1 MPLFYYA
8 RQSSLA
14 TKEGAK
20 LWHLSLKK
28 VGRAVDAQQLAE
40 VIAEKSSLT
49 PGDVHNVIRNLMTV
63 MRSQLLNSR
72 TVRLDGLGTFTM
84 KARTR
89 GKGTEKAEDVN
100 PNQVTALR
108 CQFTPEYTRDAG
120 GNITRALIQG
130 ASYIHVNQL
139 TKALGAGG
147 GGNTGG
153 SGDDKPGGGGQEAPD
168 PAA

>member
-40 VIAEKSSLT
+40 VIAEKASLT
-49 PGDVHNVIRNLMTV
+49 PGYVHNVIRNLMTV

-89 GKGTEKAEDVN
+89 GKGVDKSEEVN
-100 PNQVTALR
+100 HNQETALLR
-108 CQFTPEYTRDAG
+108 
-120 GNITRALIQG
+120 NTRARLPSALRVPCSRVWSLRNG
-130 ASYIHVNQL
+130 REWLL
-139 TKALGAGG
+139 TVRMMPVMVVIPVAVP
-147 GGNTGG
+147 TVTR
-153 SGDDKPGGGGQEAPD
+153 ERTR
-168 PAA
+168 

>member
-1 MPLFYYA
+1 MVC
-8 RQSSLA
+8 QSRC
-14 TKEGAK
+14 KG
-20 LWHLSLKK
+20 
-28 VGRAVDAQQLAE
+28 VDAEA
-40 VIAEKSSLT
+40 
-49 PGDVHNVIRNLMTV
+49 DVSPAQIT
-63 MRSQLLNSR
+63 
-72 TVRLDGLGTFTM
+72 G
-84 KARTR
+84 
-89 GKGTEKAEDVN
+89 
-100 PNQVTALR
+100 LR

-153 SGDDKPGGGGQEAPD
+153 SGDDKPGSGGQEAPD

>member
-63 MRSQLLNSR
+63 
-72 TVRLDGLGTFTM
+72 TVAIPVAVPTVTRE
-84 KARTR
+84 RTR
-89 GKGTEKAEDVN
+89 
-100 PNQVTALR
+100 
-108 CQFTPEYTRDAG
+108 
-120 GNITRALIQG
+120 
-130 ASYIHVNQL
+130 
-139 TKALGAGG
+139 
-147 GGNTGG
+147 
-153 SGDDKPGGGGQEAPD
+153 
-168 PAA
+168 